1 VKTLTL
7 TDEQYA
13 ILAKIMHHSNN
24 NGNGWYHTDNGW
36 YHTEVKK
43 ASYLLD
49 EVALKELQKAHR
61 SLFDK
66 VVQEREV

>member
-1 VKTLTL
+1 VKTLTIP
-7 TDEQYA
+7 DEQYA
-13 ILAKIMHHSNN
+13 ILAKIMQHSNN
-24 NGNGWYHTDNGW
+24 NGNGW